1 MPNDELSHEDRLELE
16 RRRLAEAVTE
26 SVEGVLR
33 KRYTWLAIITSFVI
47 GGGVATSII
56 GLTRGAQRQLIET
69 DIRLESA
76 KRSVALV
83 DSLSE
88 TVKEKI
94 DKLDRDLGGLSDGRM
109 NTDTLLAATW
119 SELLRLNARTDT
131 IKGAIDLLLNERQ
144 LTEASLSIE
153 AAASDKI
160 RGTLGRVE
168 LARYTVFVHYGT
180 PEDTTVIKELTGF
193 LRSQGF
199 VVPGMQRV
207 GEQVKQIR
215 YFHDEDLAG
224 AERLEQQVLDF
235 ASERGIPLGGL
246 ELKNLGSFYP
256 NVSRGQIELWL

>member
-1 MPNDELSHEDRLELE
+1 MTNDELSPEDRLELE
-16 RRRLAEAVTE
+16 RRRLTEAVTE

-56 GLTRGAQRQLIET
+56 GLTKGAQRQLLET
-69 DIRLESA
+69 EIRLESA
-76 KRSVALV
+76 KRSMELV
-83 DSLSE
+83 DSLSG

-94 DKLDRDLGGLSDGRM
+94 DQIDRDLGGLSDGRM

-119 SELLRLNARTDT
+119 AELLRLNARTDT
-131 IKGAIDLLLNERQ
+131 MKAAIDLLLEERQ
-144 LTEASLSIE
+144 LTEAPLSIE
-153 AAASDKI
+153 AEASNKI
-160 RGTLGRVE
+160 QGTLGRVV
-168 LARYTVFVHYGT
+168 LARYTVFVHYAA
-180 PEDTTVIKELTGF
+180 PEDTAIIKDLTGV
-193 LRSQGF
+193 LRARGF

-207 GEQVKQIR
+207 GERQNQIR

-235 ASERGIPLGGL
+235 ARDRGIPFERL
-246 ELKNLGSFYP
+246 ELKNLGRYYP